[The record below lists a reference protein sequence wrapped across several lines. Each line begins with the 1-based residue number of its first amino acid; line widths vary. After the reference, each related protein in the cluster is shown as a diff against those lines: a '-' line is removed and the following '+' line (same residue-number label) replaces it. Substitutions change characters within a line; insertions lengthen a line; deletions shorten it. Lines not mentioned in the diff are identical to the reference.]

1 MSKIILTGAQGTGKT
16 TILNH
21 FKNEL
26 PVITEVVR
34 KLAKQGVPINE
45 KGTIDGQKAIFE
57 QYIKEFNEHDS
68 YISDRG
74 LTDVI
79 GYTLAQASLTE
90 DKNESDK
97 LLAAAFQMFNR
108 FINWLNNNPDALFFY
123 FPIEFPVVDD
133 GVRSINEEYRKIV
146 DKFIKIILD
155 ASGAAYI
162 VVKGTIEERVD
173 LIKEVIDYE

>member
-16 TILNH
+16 TILNY

-45 KGTIDGQKAIFE
+45 KGTVDGQKAIFE

-79 GYTLAQASLTE
+79 GYTLAQISLTE
-90 DKNESDK
+90 DKDESDK
-97 LLAAAFQMFNR
+97 LLATSFQMFNR
-108 FINWLNNNPDALFFY
+108 FINWLNNNPDVFFCY
-123 FPIEFPVVDD
+123 FPIEFPAEDD
-133 GVRSINEEYRKIV
+133 GVRSTNEDYRRKV
-146 DKFIKIILD
+146 DKFIKTVLD
-155 ASGAAYI
+155 ASGVTYI
-162 VVKGTIEERVD
+162 TVTGTVEERIN
-173 LIKEVIDYE
+173 LIKEIIDYE